1 MREGLLETMTPDECE
16 ETACIKTKVR
26 AVYAENFE
34 LQSCRAAKT
43 QSRGLNKSSFI

>member
-26 AVYAENFE
+26 AAYTENFE
-34 LQSCRAAKT
+34 LQSCRGAEP
-43 QSRGLNKSSFI
+43 